1 MRSVNQQHRP
11 PALSGWGVFYR
22 PANQT
27 TLPMTPLRKPIHRKT
42 RRRRSAAMDWL
53 GRFVAAPKYNPD
65 WDVARTTAFLNI
77 YETAMRLQKKTHPD
91 HLAACVLRHRI
102 GLLSKKDALL
112 ISAIAFMPPKVLT
125 SLTCDAS
132 PEYANFNHLSQK
144 QIAALDPTAHDIDT
158 QCAAT
163 PSTSS
168 KPFIQKAPKPSRATA
183 TQHGARR

>member
-1 MRSVNQQHRP
+1 M
-11 PALSGWGVFYR
+11 A
-22 PANQT
+22 
-27 TLPMTPLRKPIHRKT
+27 PLRKPIHRKT
-42 RRRRSAAMDWL
+42 RNRRSAAMDWL

-158 QCAAT
+158 QCAPP
-163 PSTSS
+163 PSIGA
-168 KPFIQKAPKPSRATA
+168 KNFIQKAPKPSRATA